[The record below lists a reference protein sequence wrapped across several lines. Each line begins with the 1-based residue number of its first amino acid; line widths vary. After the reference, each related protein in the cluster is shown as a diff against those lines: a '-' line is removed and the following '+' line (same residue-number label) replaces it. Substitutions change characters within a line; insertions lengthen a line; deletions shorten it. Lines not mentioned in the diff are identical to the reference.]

1 MKSTTPI
8 ISLTRVL
15 KKPSQIKKLYKLLN
29 KRQYSISN
37 SKKPSFSE
45 HTRFVK
51 AHPYRVW
58 YLIEVDNIEIGSIYI
73 KRDNSIGINLLDE
86 HNTLVPAILQELILR
101 WKPLKLIPSV
111 RPAGFYINVPSANS
125 TLQQEIQKMG
135 GKHIQ
140 NTYTISS

>member
-1 MKSTTPI
+1 MKPTTPI

-58 YLIEVDNIEIGSIYI
+58 YLIEVDNIEIGSTYI

-86 HNTLVPAILQELILR
+86 HNTLVPAILQELIFR

-140 NTYTISS
+140 NTYTIST

>member
-1 MKSTTPI
+1 MKSTTSI
-8 ISLTRVL
+8 ISLERVL

-29 KRQYSISN
+29 KRKYFVSN
-37 SKKPSFSE
+37 STKPSFSE

-73 KRDNSIGINLLDE
+73 QRDNSIGINLLDE
-86 HNTLVPAILQELILR
+86 HNALLPAILQKLVLR
-101 WKPLKLIPSV
+101 WKPLKSIPSV
-111 RPAGFYINVPSANS
+111 RPAFFYINVPTANS
-125 TLQQEIQKMG
+125 SLQKEIKKMG

-140 NTYTISS
+140 NTYTVST